1 MCGFSL
7 TAYRVRCVIYLSSQA
22 DWGLVVTVISFGE
35 QGPTLMNW
43 LDQYFGV
50 TAKGSTLRTEFFAGM
65 ATFLTMAYIIVVN
78 PAILSKGGL
87 DFGSVFVATIIAAI
101 VGSLIMGLW
110 ANWPV
115 ALAPGMGLNAFF
127 TFGVVLGMKQPWEV
141 ALGAVFISGVLFLVL
156 SLTGLREWVI
166 NSIPKSL
173 KLGIGAGIGM
183 FLAIIG
189 LKNAGVVVD
198 NPATLVGLGEFTSL
212 PVLLFLVGFSIMVVL
227 DRLRIPG
234 GIVIGIV
241 AVSVIGWLSG
251 ASELQGIVGTVPSL
265 EPTLLKL
272 DIQGAVTAT
281 MIGVVFAFLFVDF
294 FDTAGTLT
302 SVANIAGKIDENG
315 KIENIGRAVISDSVA
330 TIAGALVGTSNT
342 TSYIESAAGI
352 KEGGRTGLTAVVV
365 AVFFL
370 LCLGFAPLAQ
380 SIPAYA
386 TGAALVF
393 VATHFMRNMLD
404 IDWDDVTEYAPAV
417 LAAILMPLT
426 FSIANGIAIGFL
438 TYAVVKIFSGRLSD
452 ANPAVLLVAVLGA
465 LHYVFG

>member
-1 MCGFSL
+1 
-7 TAYRVRCVIYLSSQA
+7 
-22 DWGLVVTVISFGE
+22 
-35 QGPTLMNW
+35 MNW
-43 LDQYFGV
+43 LDQYFGI
-50 TAKGSTLRTEFFAGM
+50 TAKGSTVRTEFLAGF

-78 PAILSKGGL
+78 PAILSSGGL
-87 DFGSVFVATIIAAI
+87 DFGAVFVATIVAAM
-101 VGSLIMGLW
+101 VGSAIMGFW

-127 TFGVVLGMKQPWEV
+127 TFGIVLGMKQPWEV
-141 ALGAVFISGVLFLVL
+141 ALGAVFVSGVLFLIL

-189 LKNAGVVVD
+189 LKNAGLVVAHD
-198 NPATLVGLGEFTSL
+198 ATLVGLGDFTSL
-212 PVLLFLVGFSIMVVL
+212 PVILFLVGFSIMVVL
-227 DRLRIPG
+227 DKLRVPG
-234 GIVIGIV
+234 GIVIGII
-241 AVSVIGWLSG
+241 AVSVIGWATG
-251 ASELQGIVGTVPSL
+251 TTELAGIIGEVPSL

-272 DIQGAVTAT
+272 DIQGALTAT

-302 SVANIAGKIDENG
+302 SVANIAGKIGEDG
-315 KIENIGRAVISDSVA
+315 KIENIGRAVVSDSVA
-330 TIAGALVGTSNT
+330 TIVGALFGTSNT

-365 AVFFL
+365 AFFFL

-393 VATHFMRNMLD
+393 VATHFMRNMMD

-417 LAAILMPLT
+417 LGAILMPLT
-426 FSIANGIAIGFL
+426 FSIANGIAIGFI
-438 TYAVVKIFSGRLSD
+438 TYAVVKIASGRISD

-465 LHYVFG
+465 AHYVFG